1 MRNLWHPALGVL
13 LPVVLQQTLFDH
25 LRHFNLFMRWLPALG
40 VLLPVVLQQT
50 LSAAKLL
57 VGYEE
62 PVAPCSRSSLYP
74 GSSTSASLFTYSA
87 VMRITRACGLQGGTS
102 GGQKCDIQL
111 TLHVTPTMLGNYHAE
126 LQLPSPWL
134 VSWFVML
141 IFIAQ
146 SCTACRPSLVP
157 RPLPDLI
164 TQPWRKIGRRPGTN
178 TARTNTASRTG
189 NGGLDFIMMA
199 TCPRNMRPVPA
210 SDRVCLGVLPTVTD
224 FASTKSLTKGV

>member
-1 MRNLWHPALGVL
+1 MRNLWHLALEVL

-102 GGQKCDIQL
+102 GGQKCDIHL

-157 RPLPDLI
+157 RPLPDFI
-164 TQPWRKIGRRPGTN
+164 TQPWRKNREKAWYQYSITDQKWWTRFHN
-178 TARTNTASRTG
+178 DG
-189 NGGLDFIMMA
+189 N
-199 TCPRNMRPVPA
+199 VPTQYA
-210 SDRVCLGVLPTVTD
+210 
-224 FASTKSLTKGV
+224 ASTSKRSSLSRRFANSNGLCKYQVANEGV